1 MEDKVKIMNSCWDQ
15 FSEFIDKLKQDCL
28 KDPFYCPAYY
38 LAFERDY
45 LRLGLSS
52 YIGHKDYKEGKI
64 CFYRAMLYRKWMYEH
79 REKYERVYK
88 YYEMNSNIYR
98 YLYYAIIAGNW
109 DMAITIAK
117 YFKENHKLDTD
128 TCELYSIEL
137 GTIMENIILDNVD
150 ETNRA
155 IDKLE
160 ASSSSK
166 GYKKMAEGQAIAMR
180 GLVNNDEVMF
190 NNGLQQML
198 KNHVAKIKREGNGIW
213 EYFAYDSLALAL
225 IAKRKGMNITV
236 EHELL
241 PAEYLED
248 VEIDYDSITI
258 DEEAIIVE
266 E

>member
-1 MEDKVKIMNSCWDQ
+1 MKISTNTQNCKINQ
-15 FSEFIDKLKQDCL
+15 IKINAELIKYLKT
-28 KDPFYCPAYY
+28 K
-38 LAFERDY
+38 
-45 LRLGLSS
+45 
-52 YIGHKDYKEGKI
+52 
-64 CFYRAMLYRKWMYEH
+64 
-79 REKYERVYK
+79 
-88 YYEMNSNIYR
+88 
-98 YLYYAIIAGNW
+98 IIAEF
-109 DMAITIAK
+109 
-117 YFKENHKLDTD
+117 FKENHKLDED
-128 TCELYSIEL
+128 CDLYSIEL
-137 GTIMENIILDNVD
+137 GTIMENIILDNKD
-150 ETNRA
+150 EANRA

-160 ASSSSK
+160 ALSSSK

-198 KNHVAKIKREGNGIW
+198 KNHVAKIKREGHGIW

-225 IAKRKGMNITV
+225 IAKRKGMNITA